1 MSSNILIIKYIY
13 TNKYLALV
21 LQLLLLGVLDQM
33 YSLDMKHTGHEIWK
47 HLD

>member
-13 TNKYLALV
+13 TNKYLALF
-21 LQLLLLGVLDQM
+21 LQLLGVLDQM
-33 YSLDMKHTGHEIWK
+33 YSLDVKHTDHEIWK